1 MSVLKFSAR
10 VYFKRTTRVEAKY
23 YGQFV
28 PHPIVR
34 NSCLV
39 QKRSMFWNCM
49 QKENTPR
56 TLEEIYQRT
65 HISKTTVYRILKT
78 LVHRGYLAHSENG
91 LYVWCPGQESP
102 FGFGGESSEMPFSEE

>member
-39 QKRSMFWNCM
+39 QSARCSGTDA
-49 QKENTPR
+49 EG
-56 TLEEIYQRT
+56 EY
-65 HISKTTVYRILKT
+65 
-78 LVHRGYLAHSENG
+78 SENARG
-91 LYVWCPGQESP
+91 NLSTNTHFQDDRLSHSKDACSSRLPGPFGKWTVSSGVQAKESP
-102 FGFGGESSEMPFSEE
+102 VWLRR